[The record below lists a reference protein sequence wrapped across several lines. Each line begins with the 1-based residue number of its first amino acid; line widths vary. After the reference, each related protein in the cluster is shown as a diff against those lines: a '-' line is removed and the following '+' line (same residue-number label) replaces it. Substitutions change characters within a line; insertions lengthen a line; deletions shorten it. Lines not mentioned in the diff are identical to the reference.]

1 MNRKENM
8 SAWEWFGTILRQ
20 LVNAGVEVVQR
31 IIDFLVNSN
40 IDTVFETSAD
50 VRISSCSVFMMK

>member
-31 IIDFLVNSN
+31 GLPLRLPLQLLLGLLQDLPLLR
-40 IDTVFETSAD
+40 EE
-50 VRISSCSVFMMK
+50 

>member
-1 MNRKENM
+1 M

-31 IIDFLVNSN
+31 KLSQC
-40 IDTVFETSAD
+40 ESTSG
-50 VRISSCSVFMMK
+50 RFHE